1 MTGLFVAALA
11 ALAALGFLLWRLL
24 VLWSS
29 PPIKEPE
36 G

>member
-1 MTGLFVAALA
+1 MKGLFVVALA
-11 ALAALGFLLWRLL
+11 LAGFFFWRLL
-24 VLWSS
+24 VLWNA